1 MARDSYD
8 DAYSRPVRRL
18 LVAVVVILLI
28 ALAILWRIDNPRV
41 ERMRAAIVDRV
52 VPNMEW
58 AMGPV
63 TGVARIFE
71 DFQSYA
77 RLFEQN
83 QELRR
88 ELQQMRAWRE
98 AALQLE
104 QENARLLDL
113 NRVQLDPELTFV
125 TGLVLADS
133 GSPFRRSVLINVGA
147 RDGILDGWATMDG
160 LGVVGRVAG
169 VGERTARVLLLTD
182 SNSRIPVTIQPS
194 GQQALLMGDNSPD
207 ADPRFHRGAR
217 GREPRRPHRHV
228 RRRRRCFPRA
238 FWWGRSSPR
247 PTGVCA
253 RGWRRISSGCSFSGD
268 AQPPGHVAG
277 RSRRPDRA
285 ALALPGGG
293 RRRSRAGGGRS
304 ERGAP
309 RQQQRGRAMS
319 SATSSR
325 HIWTYRAIFL
335 FVCAVLILGRL
346 LPLGLG
352 ESGLPGPDLLLALT
366 FAWLLRQPAVVPLA
380 QS

>member
-8 DAYSRPVRRL
+8 DAYARPVRRL
-18 LVAVVVILLI
+18 LVAVLVICLI
-28 ALAILWRIDNPRV
+28 ALVILWRIDNPRV

-58 AMGPV
+58 AMAPV
-63 TGVARIFE
+63 TGVARIFD

-125 TGLVLADS
+125 TGLVLADR

-160 LGVVGRVAG
+160 LGVVGRVSG
-169 VGERTARVLLLTD
+169 VGERTSRVLLLTD

-194 GQQALLMGDNSPD
+194 GQQALLMGDNSQAPMLDFID
-207 ADPRFHRGAR
+207 A
-217 GREPRRPHRHV
+217 REDVNP
-228 RRRRRCFPRA
+228 
-238 FWWGRSSPR
+238 GD
-247 PTGVCA
+247 
-253 RGWRRISSGCSFSGD
+253 RIITSGD
-268 AQPPGHVAG
+268 GGLFPPGLLVGQVIATTDGRLRARLAADLVRLQFLRVMRSHPGTALGDSGDLIGPPWPLPDETEDRTAPDSALPDEARLDNSSAAQP
-277 RSRRPDRA
+277 
-285 ALALPGGG
+285 
-293 RRRSRAGGGRS
+293 
-304 ERGAP
+304 
-309 RQQQRGRAMS
+309 
-319 SATSSR
+319 
-325 HIWTYRAIFL
+325 
-335 FVCAVLILGRL
+335 
-346 LPLGLG
+346 
-352 ESGLPGPDLLLALT
+352 
-366 FAWLLRQPAVVPLA
+366 
-380 QS
+380 